1 MKKIIMY
8 TGPLCNFC
16 DAAKR
21 LLVRNNI
28 PYEEINI
35 ALDTE
40 QRDIMLKIS
49 NGKVLP
55 LSDESVAGF

>member
-1 MKKIIMY
+1 M
-8 TGPLCNFC
+8 GPMCAYC

-40 QRDIMLKIS
+40 QREIMLKKT
-49 NGKVLP
+49 NGKRP
-55 LSDESVAGF
+55 IQQIFFDEHHVGGYV